1 MVAVC
6 TEELDELRKKEKE
19 MGYTPDWELD
29 AFMKAEIRKGKKDS
43 IVTDLVIKLLGLDV
57 SVMPAQSWLHC
68 LWTCGCW
75 KMHICAHACI
85 DKVQHQHVCT
95 GGQLC
100 WHACADKQDPCDQ
113 DEWSTVGPRCFLNC
127 MLLHMTATDKL
138 LG

>member
-57 SVMPAQSWLHC
+57 SVTSAPSWLHA
-68 LWTCGCW
+68 CG
-75 KMHICAHACI
+75 H
-85 DKVQHQHVCT
+85 
-95 GGQLC
+95 G
-100 WHACADKQDPCDQ
+100 
-113 DEWSTVGPRCFLNC
+113 EY
-127 MLLHMTATDKL
+127 
-138 LG
+138 